1 MKKVLIIN
9 GSFRKN
15 SFNGQLAKEIE
26 KLISDKVQVS
36 QLEYADV
43 PLYNQDEELPA
54 PESVERVRKEVLSAD
69 GIWIVTPEYNYHIPG
84 VLKNLLDWLSRPI
97 IPKDWKT
104 GSAVKNKPV
113 AISGV
118 AGKSAAK
125 GARENLKSIL
135 GFISMNVIGD
145 IGTGISLTS
154 DAYRADVLNLSDED
168 KDKLKA
174 QAEEFLARI

>member
-1 MKKVLIIN
+1 MKKILMIV

-15 SFNGQLAKEIE
+15 SFNAQLAKEIE
-26 KLISDKVQVS
+26 KILSDKAYVEWV
-36 QLEYADV
+36 EYADV
-43 PLYNQDEELPA
+43 PLYNQDFELPA
-54 PESVERVRKEVLSAD
+54 PESVDRVRNQILSAD

-84 VLKNLLDWLSRPI
+84 VLKNLLDWLSRPL

-118 AGKSAAK
+118 AGKSAAR

-145 IGTGISLTS
+145 IGTGISLTQ
-154 DAYRADVLNLSDED
+154 DAYQTDILSISSEDRENLESQV
-168 KDKLKA
+168 KA
-174 QAEEFLARI
+174 FLAQI